1 MVPGA
6 SAGKSRHR
14 SPSCRRKLRHGP
26 DCQIFPGIKPVL
38 PSLIE
43 SFFKSDFMMK
53 RTVGFSMLLMFM
65 STLLFGAEEQ
75 TFSSGPQTVPL
86 LELFSSE
93 GCSSCPPAEAWL
105 NELEN
110 QKGLWTSF
118 VPVAFHVDYWDR
130 LGWKDPFARAA
141 FTERQKSYSSLWQ
154 SQSIYTPNMVWNGK
168 DWRDWGRAGSL
179 PDPVASKP
187 GILKAIRAKDGS
199 VRILFAPAE
208 KWNGGIAR
216 VALLGSGLK
225 SDIKRGENSGRVL
238 QHGFVALDYRSAVMQ
253 LNQEGMW
260 EAVVPK
266 LEGAAPKLALAVW
279 VESAGLQI
287 PVQAGGGWLK

>member
-1 MVPGA
+1 
-6 SAGKSRHR
+6 
-14 SPSCRRKLRHGP
+14 
-26 DCQIFPGIKPVL
+26 
-38 PSLIE
+38 
-43 SFFKSDFMMK
+43 MK